1 MEKYLT
7 EYQGLWEVM
16 QTLLSPE
23 KGCPWDKEQTHSSLK
38 HYLIEETYEFLEA
51 IDENNTAKMEEEL
64 GDLLFHIVFHAAVAE
79 KTHTFSLASVTE
91 KIKNK
96 MIRRHPHVFSDATVK
111 TVDDVW
117 TTWDKIKK
125 EEKKEK
131 EEEGSL
137 LKNIPKNLP
146 ALLRAEKLQK
156 RASRVGFDWANVA
169 GVWEKIHEEIQEI
182 KDSIE
187 KNDLSAIKE
196 EIGDAL
202 FSLVNLARKF
212 HIDPEE
218 ALQLSNN
225 KFMDRFGYIE
235 DSLQKKGKS
244 LSESSLEEM
253 DLLWKEAKKNLKLIS

>member
-1 MEKYLT
+1 MEQYLV
-7 EYQGLWEVM
+7 EYKELWDVM
-16 QTLLSPE
+16 QKLLSPE
-23 KGCPWDKEQTHSSLK
+23 GCLWDREQTHSSLK

-64 GDLLFHIVFHAAVAE
+64 GDLFFHVVFHAAVAE
-79 KTHTFSLASVTE
+79 KNNSFSLASVTE

-96 MIRRHPHVFSDATVK
+96 MIRRHPHVFSDATVNS
-111 TVDDVW
+111 VADVW
-117 TTWDKIKK
+117 THWDKIKQ

-146 ALLRAEKLQK
+146 ALLRAEKVQK
-156 RASRVGFDWANVA
+156 RAARVGFDWANVA
-169 GVWEKIHEEIQEI
+169 GVWEKIHEEIDEI
-182 KDSIE
+182 KESI
-187 KNDLSAIKE
+187 KDNNLASIKE

-212 HIDPEE
+212 EIDPEE

-225 KFMDRFGYIE
+225 KFMSRFTYIE
-235 DSLQKKGKS
+235 EALAKNGKN
-244 LSESSLEEM
+244 LKDSSLEEM
-253 DLLWKEAKKNLKLIS
+253 DSLWKKAKKELKV

>member
-1 MEKYLT
+1 MDKYLS
-7 EYQGLWEVM
+7 EYQQLREVM
-16 QTLLSPE
+16 QTLLDPTI
-23 KGCPWDKEQTHSSLK
+23 GCLWDKEQTHASLK

-51 IDENNTAKMEEEL
+51 IDENNTSKMEEEL

-79 KTHTFSLASVTE
+79 KSNTFSLASVTE

-96 MIRRHPHVFSDATVK
+96 MIRRHPHVFSSATVSS
-111 TVDDVW
+111 VDDVW

-156 RASRVGFDWANVA
+156 RAARVGFDWANIA
-169 GVWEKIHEEIQEI
+169 GVWEKIHEEISEVQASIEANDINKI
-182 KDSIE
+182 KD
-187 KNDLSAIKE
+187 
-196 EIGDAL
+196 EIGDTL

-212 HIDPEE
+212 KIDPEE
-218 ALQLSNN
+218 ALQCSNN
-225 KFMDRFGYIE
+225 KFMNRFTYMENELQKQGKTLT
-235 DSLQKKGKS
+235 DSSLQ
-244 LSESSLEEM
+244 EM
-253 DLLWKEAKKNLKLIS
+253 DALWKQAKKTI

>member
-1 MEKYLT
+1 MEKYLE
-7 EYQGLWEVM
+7 EYQDLRNVM
-16 QTLLSPE
+16 LKLLSPE
-23 KGCPWDKEQTHSSLK
+23 GCLWDREQTHSSLK

-51 IDENNTAKMEEEL
+51 IDENNFAKMEEEL

-79 KTHTFSLASVTE
+79 KNNSFTLASVTE

-96 MIRRHPHVFSDATVK
+96 MIRRHPHVFSTATVNS
-111 TVDDVW
+111 VDDVW
-117 TTWDKIKK
+117 TNWDKIKQ

-156 RASRVGFDWANVA
+156 RAARVGFDWANIN
-169 GVWEKIHEEIQEI
+169 GVWEKIHEEIEEI
-182 KDSIE
+182 KADIE
-187 KNDLSAIKE
+187 NNNLAGIKE

-212 HIDPEE
+212 NIDPEE
-218 ALQLSNN
+218 ALQFSNN
-225 KFMDRFGYIE
+225 KFMERFGFIE
-235 DSLQKKGKS
+235 DELKTQGQTLKDA
-244 LSESSLEEM
+244 SLEEM
-253 DLLWKEAKKNLKLIS
+253 DALWKKAKLSLKK